1 MGKAVLKSEVS
12 ELARMLIGFSLDLR
26 DLFGHWGLNYIL
38 KLLFNGLS
46 NLNKQLKC
54 NFNPKGTK

>member
-1 MGKAVLKSEVS
+1 MN

-46 NLNKQLKC
+46 NFNKQLKC
-54 NFNPKGTK
+54 NFNPKGSK